1 MNMMLDQARWE
12 LQSSSFLVPI
22 QLKDSPL
29 AQSLYLKFT
38 FFKNP
43 TNSIVL
49 ENNSASAALHSTK
62 TPPVY
67 VFLQKEYR
75 KRVVK
80 VNQIELQDFAIFAG
94 SISGW
99 IAVAWP
105 ADMSTFSG

>member
-1 MNMMLDQARWE
+1 MWIGAHRVRKQCCGPESGSDHKN
-12 LQSSSFLVPI
+12 
-22 QLKDSPL
+22 
-29 AQSLYLKFT
+29 SLNKKEIKKFT

-62 TPPVY
+62 NPPVY
-67 VFLQKEYR
+67 VFLPKEYR

-94 SISGW
+94 SL
-99 IAVAWP
+99 
-105 ADMSTFSG
+105 